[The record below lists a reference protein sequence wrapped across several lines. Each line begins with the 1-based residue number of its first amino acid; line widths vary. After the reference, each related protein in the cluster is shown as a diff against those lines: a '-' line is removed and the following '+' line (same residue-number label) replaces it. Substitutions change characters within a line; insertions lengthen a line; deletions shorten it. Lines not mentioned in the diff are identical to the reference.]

1 MDDRNKRQRLMDDQ
15 GFISKLVGKLVVRY
29 GRGVVGGKGRK
40 GTKNRDKRRHR
51 ASKMQKLSRRAN
63 R

>member
-1 MDDRNKRQRLMDDQ
+1 MDDQ
-15 GFISKLVGKLVVRY
+15 GFISRLVGKLVTRY